1 MSCAKEQT
9 LAEAMLKAKAPT
21 DARKRLTQLF
31 DENSFTELDAYAK
44 ASCSQTGVIAG
55 FGYIQ
60 GFPVFAF
67 SQDISV
73 KGGAVG
79 RMHAAKIKKLYDL
92 ATKTGAP
99 IIGIYDS
106 NGANID
112 EGADALAAY
121 GDIAMWTS
129 NASGVIPQ
137 ISIIVGTCAGSS
149 AMIACMSDFVIMTE
163 DAKLFMTP
171 PYLSE
176 EDGAGTAENT
186 MKSGVA
192 NFVCE
197 NDDDAI
203 ALAQKL
209 VAILPANNLSS
220 IPQFEFEENSPATF
234 GNNANVNVMAI
245 ADVGS
250 VIEVSGEFG
259 SNAYTALATLAGS
272 TVAFVATN
280 KADGKLTQCDTSKIA
295 RFVSICD
302 AYSIP
307 VITLVDTEGFD
318 TENGELAGSIRDS
331 AKLAHAY
338 AEATTTK
345 ISVITGKAYGSAY
358 IALAGTNAGADITYA
373 WEGAVISA
381 MEPIAAVEF
390 LWHDKLS
397 GAKDVSKKREELVKE
412 YKSTLATP
420 FEVAAKGYIDDIISP
435 EQTRDALISAIE
447 IMASKRVSKM
457 PKKHSNFPF

>member
-9 LAEAMLKAKAPT
+9 LAEAMSVAKAPT

-31 DENSFTELDAYAK
+31 DKDSFSELDAYAK

-79 RMHAAKIKKLYDL
+79 RLHAAKIKKVYDL
-92 ATKTGAP
+92 ATKTGTP

-121 GDIAMWTS
+121 GDIAMWAS
-129 NASGVIPQ
+129 NASGVVPQ
-137 ISIIVGTCAGSS
+137 ISIIAGTCAGTS
-149 AMIACMSDFVIMTE
+149 AMIACMSDFIIMTQ

-176 EDGAGTAENT
+176 EDGAGTAENA

-192 NFVCE
+192 NFVCDNSDE
-197 NDDDAI
+197 AI

-209 VAILPANNLSS
+209 VAILPANNLSPV
-220 IPQFEFEENSPATF
+220 PQFEFDANSPCTF
-234 GNNANVNVMAI
+234 GNNADINVMAI
-245 ADVGS
+245 ADAGS
-250 VIEVSGEFG
+250 VIEVSSEFG
-259 SNAYTALATLAGS
+259 TNAYTALATLAGS

-280 KADGKLTQCDTSKIA
+280 KASGKLTQSDSSKIA
-295 RFVSICD
+295 RFVSISD

-307 VITLVDTEGFD
+307 IITLVDTEGFD
-318 TENGELAGSIRDS
+318 SASGELAGSIRDS

-373 WEGAVISA
+373 WENSVISS
-381 MEPIAAVEF
+381 MDPVAAVEF

-397 GAKDVSKKREELVKE
+397 GAKNVSEKRQELVKE
-412 YKSTLATP
+412 YQATIASP
-420 FEVAAKGYIDDIISP
+420 FEVAAKGYINDIISP